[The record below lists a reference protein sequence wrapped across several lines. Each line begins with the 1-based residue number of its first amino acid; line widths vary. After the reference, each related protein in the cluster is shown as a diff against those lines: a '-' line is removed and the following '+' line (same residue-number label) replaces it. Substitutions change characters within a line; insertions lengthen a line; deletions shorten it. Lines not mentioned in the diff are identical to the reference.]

1 MKSVFDPP
9 HRLALAINADGEKW
23 ITTVRDTGRTPRTV
37 VHKGK
42 AFTVLMT
49 ASVEHIDFANHWL
62 AGR

>member
-37 VHKGK
+37 VHNGR
-42 AFTVLMT
+42 AWTVLMT
-49 ASVEHIDFANHWL
+49 ASVEHIDFANAWVR
-62 AGR
+62 A